1 MMGVKAGEGS
11 GTESVMRL
19 NAQVQGDYRIVA
31 RALPAQARNGYV
43 AAVVVQ
49 RVRGSDG
56 APRDAYHEEELAG
69 GYVWPS
75 AEAARLFAL
84 AKGQE
89 VVRTEAFRLS
99 C

>member
-1 MMGVKAGEGS
+1 
-11 GTESVMRL
+11 MRL
-19 NAQVQGDYRIVA
+19 NTQLQGDYRIVA
-31 RALPAQARNGYV
+31 RALPAMARNGYV

-56 APRDAYHEEELAG
+56 PPRDAYHEEELAG

-89 VVRTEAFRLS
+89 VVRTETFRLS

>member
-1 MMGVKAGEGS
+1 MQLE
-11 GTESVMRL
+11 
-19 NAQVQGDYRIVA
+19 AQVQGDYRIVA
-31 RALPAQARNGYV
+31 RALHAPAHRGYI

-49 RVRGSDG
+49 RVRGNTD
-56 APRDAYHEEELAG
+56 APRDAWREECLAG

-75 AEAARLFAL
+75 AQAARVFAL

-89 VVRTEAFRLS
+89 VIRHEAFRLS

>member
-1 MMGVKAGEGS
+1 MQVD
-11 GTESVMRL
+11 
-19 NAQVQGDYRIVA
+19 AQVQGDYRIVA
-31 RALPAQARNGYV
+31 RALRAPARSGYV

-49 RVRGSDG
+49 RVRGDVD

-75 AEAARLFAL
+75 AQAARLFAL

-89 VVRTEAFRLS
+89 IIRTESFRLS